1 MVIYVVDTSVV
12 IERVIS
18 KSVNEGKIE
27 GRILIPRAVMAE
39 LEHQANKGLETG
51 MLGLE
56 ELQNLQNLK
65 KDKKIEIEFIGERPN
80 IYQMKYAKQGGEI
93 DALIRELAYH
103 EDATLITADR
113 VQAESAKA
121 LGMNVMFFE
130 FEKPIEGLKLEKLFD
145 DKTMSIHLKGDCFCY
160 AKKGMPGDWNLVKV
174 SKEKFSN
181 EKIKEMAKEVVEK
194 TRMDKNSFVE
204 IARSGST
211 IVQYKNYR
219 IVITKPPVSDGWEI
233 TAVKPLKKL
242 NLEEYKIHEV
252 IADRIKNK
260 ARGIIIA
267 GETGSG
273 KSTFAMAVA
282 ESYLKQGRIVKTVES
297 PRDLILPNEITQ
309 YSKNFTSSEELH
321 DILFLSRPDNI
332 IFDEVRDTPDFKLYI
347 DLRLAGSN
355 CVGVLH
361 SGSPIDAIQ
370 RFIGRLDCGM
380 IPSVLDTILFIEKGN
395 IGKVYSLS
403 ITVKVPSGMVEA
415 DLSRP
420 VIEVR
425 NFENGKL
432 EYEIYSYGEGTV
444 VIPVS
449 KEEKPT
455 RKLAEK
461 QIEKEFSKYV
471 DRVNVEILNDNK
483 AVVYVPSGSISR
495 IIGKQGK
502 NIDMIEKRLGI
513 GIDVQELKSKEK
525 VNYEVYEKGKYI
537 IFNVNTTG
545 NVDFYVDGEFLFSG
559 IVGKSGEVKVH
570 SKSELGKALLKA
582 LDKKKGIEILKV

>member
-80 IYQMKYAKQGGEI
+80 IYQMKYAKSGGEI

-160 AKKGMPGDWNLVKV
+160 AKKGLPGDWNLVKV

-204 IARSGST
+204 IARFGST

-461 QIEKEFSKYV
+461 QIEKEK
-471 DRVNVEILNDNK
+471 
-483 AVVYVPSGSISR
+483 
-495 IIGKQGK
+495 
-502 NIDMIEKRLGI
+502 
-513 GIDVQELKSKEK
+513 
-525 VNYEVYEKGKYI
+525 
-537 IFNVNTTG
+537 
-545 NVDFYVDGEFLFSG
+545 
-559 IVGKSGEVKVH
+559 
-570 SKSELGKALLKA
+570 
-582 LDKKKGIEILKV
+582 

>member
-559 IVGKSGEVKVH
+559 IVGKGGEVKVH

>member
-80 IYQMKYAKQGGEI
+80 IYQMKYAKSGGEI

-204 IARSGST
+204 IARFGST

-332 IFDEVRDTPDFKLYI
+332 IFDEIRDTPDFKLYI

-559 IVGKSGEVKVH
+559 IVGANGEVKVH

>member
-80 IYQMKYAKQGGEI
+80 IYQMKYAKSGGEI

>member
-80 IYQMKYAKQGGEI
+80 IYQMKYAKSGGEI

-130 FEKPIEGLKLEKLFD
+130 FEKPVEGLRLEKLFD

-160 AKKGMPGDWNLVKV
+160 AKKGLPGDWNLVKV

-395 IGKVYSLS
+395 IGKIYSLS

>member
-80 IYQMKYAKQGGEI
+80 IYQMKYAKSGGEI

-204 IARSGST
+204 IARFGST

-332 IFDEVRDTPDFKLYI
+332 IFDEIRDTPDFKLYI

-559 IVGKSGEVKVH
+559 IVGANGEVKVH

-582 LDKKKGIEILKV
+582 LDKKKGIEILKA

>member
-80 IYQMKYAKQGGEI
+80 IYQMKYAKSGGEI

-204 IARSGST
+204 IARFGST

-395 IGKVYSLS
+395 IGKIYSLS

-582 LDKKKGIEILKV
+582 LDKKKGIEILKA